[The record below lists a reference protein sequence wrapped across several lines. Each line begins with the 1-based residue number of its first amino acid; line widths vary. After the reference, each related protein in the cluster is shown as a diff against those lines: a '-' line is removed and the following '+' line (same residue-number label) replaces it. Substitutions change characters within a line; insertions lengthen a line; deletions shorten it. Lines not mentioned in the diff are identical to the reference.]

1 MALFFVHRSRQWHR
15 HRDAPPFT
23 SRSTQCNHYSR
34 NFRTAAKFA
43 ASRSRRNIG
52 LEPVRPAQP
61 SARRCGPTRTGKNV
75 RLLHRQNLCS
85 EALELWRGLRSFRI
99 PCAGVAELADALDSK
114 SSDRKIV
121 WVRAPPPAQFV
132 GVGWLNAARSMAG
145 SASLFACSRQTTRD
159 ASTSLGMT
167 TSLDRVGTSSHRQST
182 LQVASGLRANLIA
195 QMR

>member
-1 MALFFVHRSRQWHR
+1 MQSLF
-15 HRDAPPFT
+15 
-23 SRSTQCNHYSR
+23 
-34 NFRTAAKFA
+34 AKF
-43 ASRSRRNIG
+43 SDRREVCSLSISSEHRLG
-52 LEPVRPAQP
+52 TCTP
-61 SARRCGPTRTGKNV
+61 SAAFSPPLRAPTPSREKCAFATPTES
-75 RLLHRQNLCS
+75 LCS
-85 EALELWRGLRSFRI
+85 EALELRRGLRSFRI

-167 TSLDRVGTSSHRQST
+167 TSLDRVGTSPTDSLHSRLHPVCGQ
-182 LQVASGLRANLIA
+182 I
-195 QMR
+195 